1 MASTVNAVI
10 MLKRGTAE
18 AWARNN
24 PVLARG
30 EAGFEIDTNRLKIG
44 NGEKAWNDL
53 MYQDQNSIIEAETYA
68 DFPAVGNTHTI
79 YKASNEKKLYQWN
92 ATAQS
97 YETLTP
103 EGADYNDIKI
113 INGGNANGTT

>member
-1 MASTVNAVI
+1 

-44 NGEKAWNDL
+44 NGEKPWNDL
-53 MYQDQNSIIEAETYA
+53 LYQDQNSIIETATQA
-68 DFPAVGNTHTI
+68 DFPSVGNVHTI
-79 YKASNEKKLYQWN
+79 YKASNEKSLYQWN
-92 ATAQS
+92 PTTLS
-97 YETLTP
+97 YELISGGTN
-103 EGADYNDIKI
+103 YNDIKI

>member
-53 MYQDQNSIIEAETYA
+53 LYQDQNSIMEAATSAE
-68 DFPAVGNTHTI
+68 FPEVGNVHTI
-79 YKASNEKKLYQWN
+79 YKASNEQKLYQWN
-92 ATAQS
+92 STLAK
-97 YETLTP
+97 YELLSS
-103 EGADYNDIKI
+103 GADYNDIQI